1 MKTII
6 VAALFLPAFLALHAF
21 TSEAATQARRPEGS
35 GVPPELVRAVSRQES
50 GLNPLAVNVA
60 GVAHYPATVEEA
72 EAIITAAQKAG
83 KSYDVGLMQIN
94 SWWIAK
100 FSIPVRDLL
109 DPDINTRWGT
119 WILAQEIA
127 RHGLNWFAVGKY
139 HSPDVERGRR
149 YTWHVY
155 RHYAS
160 GNARN
165 VTPSSRQEQ
174 SSASKSET
182 QPVDKNLCNTGGL
195 QRNTGVSRQG
205 RFVPFNLHEKGQSR
219 SAGKKP

>member
-1 MKTII
+1 M
-6 VAALFLPAFLALHAF
+6 
-21 TSEAATQARRPEGS
+21 
-35 GVPPELVRAVSRQES
+35 
-50 GLNPLAVNVA
+50 NPLAVNVA

-72 EAIITAAQKAG
+72 EAIILAAQKTG

-100 FSIPVRDLL
+100 FSIPVRELL

-127 RHGLNWFAVGKY
+127 RHGLNWFAIGKY

-155 RHYAS
+155 RHYTGS
-160 GNARN
+160 NAQN
-165 VTPSSRQEQ
+165 ATPSSRQEQ
-174 SSASKSET
+174 SSARKSEAH
-182 QPVDKNLCNTGGL
+182 PVDKNLRNARGL

-205 RFVPFNLHEKGQSR
+205 RFVPFNLHEKSQSR
-219 SAGKKP
+219 TTDKKP